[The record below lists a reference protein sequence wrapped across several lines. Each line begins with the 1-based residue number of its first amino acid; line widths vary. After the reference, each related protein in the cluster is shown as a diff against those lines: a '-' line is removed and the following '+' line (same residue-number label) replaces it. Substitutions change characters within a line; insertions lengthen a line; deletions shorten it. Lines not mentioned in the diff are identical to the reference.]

1 MEESKAEIKT
11 VVTEETKTEEKKP
24 EETKPAEKKPEET
37 KPDNLTATVTKIKA
51 DYEAKLAKQYTELQS
66 QIKERDNIISQLLT
80 TEKKETEQPDIVT
93 SITNKI
99 NAGHVFRK
107 W

>member
-1 MEESKAEIKT
+1 MEESKAEVKP
-11 VVTEETKTEEKKP
+11 VVTEETKPEEKKP
-24 EETKPAEKKPEET
+24 EETKQEEKKPEET
-37 KPDNLTATVTKIKA
+37 KTDNLTATVNKLKE
-51 DYEAKLAKQYTELQS
+51 DYEAKLTKQYTELQS

-80 TEKKETEQPDIVT
+80 TEKKEAEQPDIVT

-99 NAGHVFRK
+99 NAGHMFRK